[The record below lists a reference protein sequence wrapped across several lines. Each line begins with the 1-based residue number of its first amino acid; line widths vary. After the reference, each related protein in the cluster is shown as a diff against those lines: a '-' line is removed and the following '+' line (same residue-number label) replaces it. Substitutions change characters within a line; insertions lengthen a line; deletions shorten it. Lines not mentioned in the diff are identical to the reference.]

1 MKSPKTKIKIGVIG
15 CKPVDEAAPISQKTV
30 KTGALDMIMEEKE
43 EQESERSHEA
53 LVQSE
58 DQPSKES

>member
-1 MKSPKTKIKIGVIG
+1 MTSPKTKIKIGVIG
-15 CKPVDEAAPISQKTV
+15 CKPVDEAIPISQKTV

-43 EQESERSHEA
+43 ESERSHEA